1 MPDNCGSVSIF
12 HHLLW
17 HIARFLKD
25 RGTVRSRS
33 ISQLALLTVP
43 IVYSPDLPSIQIVPE
58 AAFYPPLCLVVAVTD
73 WPVRVMHLWT
83 SVENSS
89 KSKQW
94 TSALCDV
101 KATSLWLPSSSGAS
115 WGMGSSWGSDWW
127 PPVWPGEGIFFGSVQ
142 QSVGISIRSQCL
154 CFSRWGM
161 AFQHWFPKTI
171 ASSRVICARGNNM
184 FFSYFLF

>member
-12 HHLLW
+12 HHLFW

-33 ISQLALLTVP
+33 ISQLALPTVP
-43 IVYSPDLPSIQIVPE
+43 TRQICLLFKSCQRQP
-58 AAFYPPLCLVVAVTD
+58 YPPLCLVVAVTD

-115 WGMGSSWGSDWW
+115 WGIGSSWGSDWW
-127 PPVWPGEGIFFGSVQ
+127 PPVWPGGIFFGSVQ

-171 ASSRVICARGNNM
+171 ASSRVICARGTNM
-184 FFSYFLF
+184 FFIFSFLG